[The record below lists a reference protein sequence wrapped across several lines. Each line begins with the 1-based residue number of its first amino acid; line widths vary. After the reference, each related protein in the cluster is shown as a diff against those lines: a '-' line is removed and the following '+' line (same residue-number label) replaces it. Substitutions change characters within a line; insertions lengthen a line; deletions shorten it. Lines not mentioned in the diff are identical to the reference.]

1 MNQFHNLDSE
11 LNVSDVVL
19 RKHNK
24 SILTAKV
31 SIPRVSID
39 NCDKCGHRLSKRS
52 ENQDSKKS
60 YSRRPHSIHIGQDN
74 YLYLEQINEVEFVS
88 LSKNWDS
95 TKDGYRSRKQRPRT
109 CHLEPEHIYE
119 EVKKES
125 QMKTLDIRVNQCR
138 KEKRRKSD
146 NFVDNMNDGING
158 YKVNTLQ
165 KDHSEK
171 ADSEFEY
178 FDSHQNANNNK
189 SVHERVDVFRKVNV
203 FKRNLLARMSSLVNS

>member
-125 QMKTLDIRVNQCR
+125 QMKTLDIRLNHCR
-138 KEKRRKSD
+138 KEKFFGD
-146 NFVDNMNDGING
+146 NING
-158 YKVNTLQ
+158 YKLITFKGDN
-165 KDHSEK
+165 SEK
-171 ADSEFEY
+171 WTMNSSILTILTTQRMKELMCL
-178 FDSHQNANNNK
+178 
-189 SVHERVDVFRKVNV
+189 RKLI
-203 FKRNLLARMSSLVNS
+203 FSKENSWLE